1 MFIFLNSLSII
12 QQASYL
18 NACLLLPPVHCPWF
32 MELIAVS
39 SPFWY
44 ILGVKGAYLLPQEAG
59 KAYIMIIG

>member
-1 MFIFLNSLSII
+1 
-12 QQASYL
+12 L